1 MQAEHDNVTE
11 TCLCGM
17 ATACG
22 HVMHTFFVTYCQA
35 PIDLT

>member
-22 HVMHTFFVTYCQA
+22 HVMHKFFCHVLLSTN
-35 PIDLT
+35 